1 MKTDTQQLRRA
12 QEELSRQ
19 RQKVKQIQMQTEV
32 IQKEIRSFETLE
44 KLSYQLKN
52 WSEKVEDIQRSMLQ
66 MTLALEN
73 IARLY
78 EENENRIVEE
88 CGYSSLRMPVF
99 RIDQVQRQRL
109 HQIVGE
115 KYSHIL
121 REFGGEEIEN
131 RD

>member
-12 QEELSRQ
+12 QEELNRQ

-32 IQKEIRSFETLE
+32 IRKELRAFETLE
-44 KLSYQLKN
+44 EMTGHLRS
-52 WSEKVEDIQRSMLQ
+52 WSDQMDDIQRSMLQ

-78 EENENRIVEE
+78 EENENEIVEE
-88 CGYSSLRMPVF
+88 CGYSSSRMPVF
-99 RIDQVQRQRL
+99 WIDQMRLQRMQ
-109 HQIVGE
+109 QMVGE

-121 REFGGEEIEN
+121 REFGGEGIEN